1 MHVVAVS
8 PRASVTVS
16 EDFIMRILV
25 ADDEPEMVMVL
36 EALLKREHYSV
47 DAVYNGQDALDYGLG
62 GNYACIVLDI
72 MMPKLDGI
80 QVLQALRAKQTA
92 TPVLL
97 LTAKSQVEDRVAGLD
112 NGADDYLP
120 KPFDSR
126 EFVARVRA
134 LTRRDGTYT
143 PSVISA
149 GNVTLDRS
157 SFELRCGDACIRLG
171 NKEFQMLEL
180 LMQQKGRPISTEQ
193 FMESIWGYDSE
204 AEINVVWAYISY
216 LRRKLE
222 AAGANLRISARRGQ
236 GYVLEEVS

>member
-1 MHVVAVS
+1 
-8 PRASVTVS
+8 
-16 EDFIMRILV
+16 MRILV

-47 DAVYNGQDALDYGLG
+47 DAVYNGQDALDYGLE

-80 QVLQALRAKQTA
+80 QVLQALRAKQIA
-92 TPVLL
+92 APVLL
-97 LTAKSQVEDRVAGLD
+97 LTAKSQVEDRVAGLE

-134 LTRRDGTYT
+134 LTRRGGTYT

-157 SFELRCGDACIRLG
+157 SFELRCEDACIRLG

-180 LMQQKGRPISTEQ
+180 LMRQEGRLISTEQ
-193 FMESIWGYDSE
+193 FMEHIWGYDSE

-222 AAGANLRISARRGQ
+222 AVGANVRIAARRGQ
-236 GYVLEEVS
+236 GYLLEETV

>member
-1 MHVVAVS
+1 
-8 PRASVTVS
+8 
-16 EDFIMRILV
+16 MRILV

-47 DAVYNGQDALDYGLG
+47 DAVFNGQDALDYGLAV
-62 GNYACIVLDI
+62 NYDCIVLDI
-72 MMPKLDGI
+72 MMPRIDGI
-80 QVLQALRAKQTA
+80 QVLRSLREAHIS

-112 NGADDYLP
+112 SGADDYLP

-126 EFVARVRA
+126 EFIARVRA
-134 LTRRDGTYT
+134 LTRRGGEYT
-143 PSVISA
+143 PHILTA
-149 GNVTLDRS
+149 GNIILDCTA
-157 SFELRCGDACIRLG
+157 FELKCGSSCVRLG

-180 LMQQKGRPISTEQ
+180 LMRQKGRLISTEQ
-193 FMESIWGYDSE
+193 FMEHIWGYDSN

-222 AAGANLRISARRGQ
+222 TVGADVRISARRGQ
-236 GYVLEEVS
+236 GYLLEEGT